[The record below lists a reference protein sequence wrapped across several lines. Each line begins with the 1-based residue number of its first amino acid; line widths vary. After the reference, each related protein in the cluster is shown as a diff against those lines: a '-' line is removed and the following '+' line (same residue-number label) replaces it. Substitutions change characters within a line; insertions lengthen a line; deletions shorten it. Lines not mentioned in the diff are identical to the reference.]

1 MYLQI
6 FQNKGSTALPDPPP
20 PQIFAHFPLR
30 PPQQKWAKNHQTLLT
45 GDRWINFRKVLRT
58 GKLQAALITSATPS
72 ALLPM
77 KWASISGVWDTTP
90 FNREPLRTRFVV
102 WVSGAECGSRI
113 RPSPAFNGVALIP
126 FLRGTLIICP
136 ISQGRWCWSFPN
148 NLLLNFPADWPSSST
163 VYMLSQG
170 DSTPGPTLERLS
182 HQYYSAKQ
190 PLKENSFR

>member
-1 MYLQI
+1 MALSLPLI
-6 FQNKGSTALPDPPP
+6 FQTVGIWAMTHKGTMNLW
-20 PQIFAHFPLR
+20 FFFLYF
-30 PPQQKWAKNHQTLLT
+30 NH
-45 GDRWINFRKVLRT
+45 
-58 GKLQAALITSATPS
+58 

-148 NLLLNFPADWPSSST
+148 NLLLNFSADWPSSST
-163 VYMLSQG
+163 AYMLSQG
-170 DSTPGPTLERLS
+170 DSTPGPTLERFPISTIL
-182 HQYYSAKQ
+182 
-190 PLKENSFR
+190 LNCL

>member
-1 MYLQI
+1 
-6 FQNKGSTALPDPPP
+6 
-20 PQIFAHFPLR
+20 
-30 PPQQKWAKNHQTLLT
+30 
-45 GDRWINFRKVLRT
+45 
-58 GKLQAALITSATPS
+58 
-72 ALLPM
+72 M

-102 WVSGAECGSRI
+102 WVSGAECGSWI

-126 FLRGTLIICP
+126 FLRGPLIICP
-136 ISQGRWCWSFPN
+136 ISQGWWCCSFPN

-163 VYMLSQG
+163 AYMLSQG

-190 PLKENSFR
+190 PLKENSFRWPSGDSNRGPSVPQSDSLPLDYRLASHGNMTEKPCRY